1 MPTGAFRSAVNDH
14 HQKKNTNKMGV
25 PAPAGG
31 ELEKN
36 LPYTWAH
43 DGTCPVRGTR
53 FKRSASM
60 ELSRV
65 SMPHPLSR
73 GRATHRCYGARAQ
86 EILGSS
92 GVRGGTEGG
101 EWMRL
106 GGLGIVRRAPN
117 KALE

>member
-43 DGTCPVRGTR
+43 DGTWVISQLKDP
-53 FKRSASM
+53 
-60 ELSRV
+60 EL
-65 SMPHPLSR
+65 
-73 GRATHRCYGARAQ
+73 
-86 EILGSS
+86 
-92 GVRGGTEGG
+92 
-101 EWMRL
+101 
-106 GGLGIVRRAPN
+106 
-117 KALE
+117 LELQSK